1 MRISPSIASSN
12 LLNIQSELE
21 KINNQYEDLHIDIED
36 GNFVPNITFGK
47 KMIAMLRDATELPFS
62 VHLMVKDPIEYI
74 YDLAQLKSHVIVI
87 HGESTQYVLRYIN
100 RIHQLGMKA
109 GIALNPTTS
118 IDSYQY
124 LLSKCDSV
132 LIMTSEP
139 DNDGEKFL
147 SGMLFKIQKIRNIF
161 PGEIWCDGG
170 IDFENMKVL
179 KKMNIDVCVMGRA
192 IFKD

>member
-74 YDLAQLKSHVIVI
+74 YDLAQLKSHVIFILSLI
-87 HGESTQYVLRYIN
+87 HI
-100 RIHQLGMKA
+100 
-109 GIALNPTTS
+109 
-118 IDSYQY
+118 
-124 LLSKCDSV
+124 
-132 LIMTSEP
+132 
-139 DNDGEKFL
+139 
-147 SGMLFKIQKIRNIF
+147 
-161 PGEIWCDGG
+161 
-170 IDFENMKVL
+170 
-179 KKMNIDVCVMGRA
+179 
-192 IFKD
+192 